1 MAFTLSSVLMSIC
14 SLLSEEEALGDK
26 DFFSDYDDTGAA
38 LSDDDGDD
46 YQKYKQYRLGL

>member
-14 SLLSEEEALGDK
+14 SLLSEEPLADQ